1 MEWFFLKGKI
11 SVNHSLSL
19 GNTVVAILLLPY
31 VLKKIVCYL
40 VGFFLLTDAFFGYL
54 DAYQSQVPL
63 YLAVIPNLETIAGIV
78 LLVLGLRTKTSID
91 RVTQETQEEGHL

>member
-1 MEWFFLKGKI
+1 VQLIFWGM
-11 SVNHSLSL
+11 
-19 GNTVVAILLLPY
+19 LLLPY

-63 YLAVIPNLETIAGIV
+63 YLAVIPDLEIIAGIV
-78 LLVLGLRTKTSID
+78 LLILGLRAKTSID
-91 RVTQETQEEGHL
+91 RAAQESNEGRFQE